1 MRMTFHAGMADAMKL
16 MRAGSLA
23 EATDKIRAA
32 LAGGI
37 TGEQRAWANA
47 FKGQT
52 IDLTPDRVTVFRPA
66 QRLNRRFLRP
76 VVVSRR
82 MIPQA
87 AS

>member
-1 MRMTFHAGMADAMKL
+1 MRMAFHAGMADAMKL
-16 MRAGSLA
+16 MRAGSLT

-47 FKGQT
+47 FGGQA
-52 IDLTPDRVTVFRPA
+52 IDLTPDLVTVFRPA
-66 QRLNRRFLRP
+66 QRLNRRFASP

-82 MIPQA
+82 IPQA